1 MSTITQKFSVG
12 LGGIAFVSS
21 NEIEA
26 NSASTINDYLTVSN
40 TTTTD
45 YPIYAEGD
53 GAGDIRLIAVEFASA
68 ISVCQFLDSSNSVV
82 FDAVSANGGS
92 NLNGNQSYIFPGNA
106 ALTISGTNDITKVR
120 LQSGVGSGLLFSKIG
135 IAYEMSSSD
144 TIS

>member
-21 NEIEA
+21 NEIQA
-26 NSASTINDYLTVSN
+26 NSASTINDFLTVSSSSSN
-40 TTTTD
+40 T

-53 GAGDIRLIAVEFASA
+53 GAGDIRLIAVECAA
-68 ISVCQFLDSSNSVV
+68 TLSVCQFLDSSNSVV
-82 FDAVSANGGS
+82 FDAVSANGG
-92 NLNGNQSYIFPGNA
+92 NLNANQSYIFPGNA
-106 ALTISGTNDITKVR
+106 ALTISGTNDITKVKIQTVT
-120 LQSGVGSGLLFSKIG
+120 LNGSAFTKIG